1 MMKEHIGQAET
12 VILIQEQILSCWR
25 LGRYY
30 RNGENVLKY
39 LGKKKS
45 MKVIQRCQ
53 KRGRLEDRVMP
64 VQI

>member
-1 MMKEHIGQAET
+1 MMKEQIGQAET
-12 VILIQEQILSCWR
+12 VVLIQEQILSCWR

-30 RNGENVLKY
+30 GDGENVLKY

-53 KRGRLEDRVMP
+53 RRGHLEDRMMP